1 MVLTIWLPT
10 APFAGLGFFLLGA
23 GPILWVISTTTLR
36 QTVTPAELLGR
47 VSVINIMAYGR
58 LLARCLAAFLAS
70 RPVRWRPWLGSSSR
84 PSSSPNRRWSPS
96 PSIPA
101 WRDLGRFL
109 SFGLQPRTFS
119 YGGRDRSKEKALE
132 AAGAPRKLDLFAT
145 ADFGT
150 TFPGFLPI
158 GHRARA
164 R

>member
-1 MVLTIWLPT
+1 V
-10 APFAGLGFFLLGA
+10 GHH
-23 GPILWVISTTTLR
+23 TTTLR
-36 QTVTPAELLGR
+36 QTVTPPDLLGR
-47 VSVINIMAYGR
+47 VSAINIMAYG
-58 LLARCLAAFLAS
+58 ARPIGSALGALVLAS
-70 RPVRWRPWLGSSSR
+70 RPVCWRPWLGSSSR